1 MASLPRLGISQIVEM
16 GTGKVL
22 TGLARRSTKNVQS
35 INLETS
41 VEIKNWLKLEKLIN

>member
-1 MASLPRLGISQIVEM
+1 M

-22 TGLARRSTKNVQS
+22 TGLARRGAKNLQS

-41 VEIKNWLKLEKLIN
+41 DAIKNWLKLEKLIN